1 MNEKKKREARE
12 IQGRKERE
20 LRGRQGGIEERADR
34 KKMNE
39 RGSKEG
45 DTGEGKRGRQR

>member
-1 MNEKKKREARE
+1 MKKRRGKRE

-20 LRGRQGGIEERADR
+20 TKVRGRQGGIEERADR

-39 RGSKEG
+39 
-45 DTGEGKRGRQR
+45 KRK